1 MVIRLDIL
9 CQLLLVRGKCRWT
22 NYRSAVMNEAGVLFA
37 EGYVFQ
43 VGVELLVV
51 INSKRIVYN
60 EIVGCEAQE
69 ATELVEDHKLSE

>member
-1 MVIRLDIL
+1 
-9 CQLLLVRGKCRWT
+9 
-22 NYRSAVMNEAGVLFA
+22 MNEAGVLFA

-43 VGVELLVV
+43 GGVELIVV
-51 INSKRIVYN
+51 INSKKIVYN